1 MKTREN
7 KNLCPM
13 CGGRKV
19 EGKTVYSVDLGNS
32 LVVVRNVVAQI
43 CEQCGEEWISD
54 QNAKE
59 LEHIVEGARR
69 EKRQVEIMTM

>member
-1 MKTREN
+1 
-7 KNLCPM
+7 M

-54 QNAKE
+54 KNARE
-59 LEHIVEGARR
+59 LERIVEEARKK
-69 EKRQVEIMTM
+69 KRQVEIMAM